1 MDNSKRIEFMAKEI
15 SNLSTLQAS
24 LDNINAKVE
33 KISEELEGIQ
43 LLRDRVSTLEA
54 KIDDLGNRAA
64 IAMQE
69 RKERAAQADRAIA
82 DIEKRVINVKLNTN
96 RKIILITGIPE
107 VRNERCH
114 LKSKP
119 FLMTYTLRKCLIWK
133 PATDT
138 GGTEKAILVGP
149 YNLS

>member
-1 MDNSKRIEFMAKEI
+1 MAKEI

-43 LLRDRVSTLEA
+43 LLRDWVFTLEA

-69 RKERAAQADRAIA
+69 GKERAAHADRAIV
-82 DIEKRVINVKLNTN
+82 DIGKRVINV
-96 RKIILITGIPE
+96 
-107 VRNERCH
+107 
-114 LKSKP
+114 
-119 FLMTYTLRKCLIWK
+119 
-133 PATDT
+133 
-138 GGTEKAILVGP
+138 
-149 YNLS
+149 

>member
-54 KIDDLGNRAA
+54 KIDD
-64 IAMQE
+64 
-69 RKERAAQADRAIA
+69 
-82 DIEKRVINVKLNTN
+82 
-96 RKIILITGIPE
+96 
-107 VRNERCH
+107 
-114 LKSKP
+114 
-119 FLMTYTLRKCLIWK
+119 
-133 PATDT
+133 
-138 GGTEKAILVGP
+138 
-149 YNLS
+149 